1 MRLSS
6 GPFNVVSVRKQKSES
21 RAALS
26 AVSANLCAGY
36 QLHAAYY
43 QICCVLPSAL
53 TSPQS
58 RWVVCHSPRQTVSC
72 RRDDPENVAPYVCP
86 RLARSQPWA
95 RFRAGLPA
103 RRHWLSRGAAR
114 LGPRCRLDNTTAI
127 GCQTAFHRLLRSSD
141 GVARTAVERIAKAQ
155 RNLRCWLVL
164 TR

>member
-1 MRLSS
+1 MRLRS

-58 RWVVCHSPRQTVSC
+58 RWFVCHSPRQTVRC
-72 RRDDPENVAPYVCP
+72 MRDDPKNVAPYVHP
-86 RLARSQPWA
+86 RLVRSQHWARS
-95 RFRAGLPA
+95 RVGLPA
-103 RRHWLSRGAAR
+103 RRHWLSRSAAR

-127 GCQTAFHRLLRSSD
+127 GHPTAFHWLLRSSD
-141 GVARTAVERIAKAQ
+141 GVARTAVERLQ
-155 RNLRCWLVL
+155 RRRETCVAGSF
-164 TR
+164 